1 MIHTIKCDTDVIHK
15 NQICD
20 TNQRYFLK
28 SKNHKKNV
36 PMKRYPS
43 CRLVFDR
50 RKRSSKT
57 KKGAVELE
65 VLYLRKRKWYSTGI
79 SVYQNQ
85 WSDKTKVKASLQMI
99 EMNERLD
106 MILSSAVDYINN
118 IIQTGEDF
126 DFQKFERNVI
136 QHEEDSNCSFIT
148 FIKNRIEERN
158 DLKAGTLRNHE
169 KLLSSLE
176 SFNVIRSFSDLTKGN
191 IALYDDFL
199 HKQGYKQTTVYDY
212 HKLMKRYINE
222 ALRYELINN
231 SPYDYI
237 RIDRGKFDGIKY
249 LVREDVVKLMNLEL
263 DDDMLI
269 KTRDLFIFQ
278 CFTGLSYSDMV
289 RFDFSKVEE
298 REENY
303 YIRDNR
309 IKTDE
314 EYFIMLLSPAI
325 NILKRYDF
333 KLPIISNTHYKLRL
347 KVLQSIAKIKTTL
360 HTHVARHTFAVMAL
374 NMGVSIE
381 NLAKM
386 MGHAD
391 IKTTQ
396 VYAKVL
402 NTSVQSEFEKMQ
414 ERINNM

>member
-1 MIHTIKCDTDVIHK
+1 MK
-15 NQICD
+15 N
-20 TNQRYFLK
+20 
-28 SKNHKKNV
+28 
-36 PMKRYPS
+36 YPTF
-43 CRLVFDR
+43 RLVFDR
-50 RKRSSKT
+50 RKQSSKT
-57 KKGAVELE
+57 KKGPVELE
-65 VLYLRKRKWYSTGI
+65 VLYQGKRKWYKTGV
-79 SVYQNQ
+79 SVYSDQ
-85 WSDKTKVKASLQMI
+85 WSNKSRVKSTVQMI
-99 EMNERLD
+99 ELNERLD
-106 MILSSAVDYINN
+106 IVLSKTTAYINN
-118 IIQTGEDF
+118 LIQTNDDF
-126 DFQKFERNVI
+126 DFESFEMNVI
-136 QHEEDSNCSFIT
+136 SNKGGEKDSFIQ
-148 FIKNRIEERN
+148 FIKSRIEERK
-158 DLKAGTLRNHE
+158 DLKVGTLRNHE
-169 KLLSSLE
+169 KLLSSLD
-176 SFNVIRSFSDLTKGN
+176 SFGKIKKFSDITKGN

-199 HKQGYKQTTVYDY
+199 HQKGYRQTTVYDY
-212 HKLMKRYINE
+212 HKQLKRYINE
-222 ALRYELINN
+222 ALRYELLES
-231 SPYDYI
+231 SPYNSL
-237 RIDRGKFDGIKY
+237 RIDRGRFDGIKY
-249 LVREDVVKLMNLEL
+249 LVKEDVVKLMNLDL

-298 REENY
+298 RGGDY

-333 KLPIISNTHYKLRL
+333 KLPIISNTHYNLRL

-414 ERINNM
+414 DEIKKFSI